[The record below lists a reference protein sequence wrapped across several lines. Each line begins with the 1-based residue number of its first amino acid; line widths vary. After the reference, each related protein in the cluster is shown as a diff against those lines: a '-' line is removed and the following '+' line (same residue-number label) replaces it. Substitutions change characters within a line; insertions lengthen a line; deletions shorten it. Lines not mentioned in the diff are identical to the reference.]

1 MLEPIFKSEE
11 NTRTR
16 FGLEARGLL
25 EALCRSVEHPTHL
38 GTVVAGAQQ
47 RPKHDIAR
55 MDLSNEGAQPK
66 GPE

>member
-38 GTVVAGAQQ
+38 GPVVAGAQQ
-47 RPKHDIAR
+47 RPKHDVAR
-55 MDLSNEGAQPK
+55 MDLFNERDQAK
-66 GPE
+66 RAE